1 MSGGEGAP
9 PCGVWWR
16 FGETMAALARMEAS
30 ASPTDVKEIPMKKIQ
45 VRKAGPVRLTSSAC
59 DVYTNPS

>member
-1 MSGGEGAP
+1 M
-9 PCGVWWR
+9 V
-16 FGETMAALARMEAS
+16 ALLRMDTS
-30 ASPTDVKEIPMKKIQ
+30 ASPTDVKEIPVKKIQ